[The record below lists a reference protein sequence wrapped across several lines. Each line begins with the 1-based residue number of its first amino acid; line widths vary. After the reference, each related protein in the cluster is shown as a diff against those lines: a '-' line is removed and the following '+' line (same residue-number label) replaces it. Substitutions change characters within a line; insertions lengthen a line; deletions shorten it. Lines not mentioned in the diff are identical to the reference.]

1 MLLASAK
8 PTFPVLWQFRNDRPF
23 EVVEPHPR
31 RDAFITTHSS
41 RSLSEVTVT
50 IFHARSPVPQ
60 MVHVLPFAI
69 RNLVWYPRLSAPVR
83 ESFSLVGLTHNHS
96 LILMGDAVDAQEGPS
111 APSMALQKPV
121 PPKRSLFEEMFGVP
135 AIANVSVHQPHDHLD
150 AQPGAV
156 LPWRSSET
164 ASFFDAP
171 SHLMPSIDTFFDSL
185 VDSFLHL
192 RTIDT
197 EPQTVPDF
205 QPEVDAAMSVD
216 EEPNLGRKST
226 DIPAE
231 LVLQEF
237 TPVFQEIAG
246 SYFTCDVMCYLTV
259 P

>member
-1 MLLASAK
+1 MLLVSAK
-8 PTFPVLWQFRNDRPF
+8 LSFPVLWQFRNDRPV
-23 EVVEPHPR
+23 EIVEPHPR

-41 RSLSEVTVT
+41 RSLPQVTVT

-60 MVHVLPFAI
+60 MVHTLPFAI
-69 RNLVWYPRLSAPVR
+69 RNLVWYPRLSAPVS
-83 ESFSLVGLTHNHS
+83 ESFSLVGLTHNYS

-111 APSMALQKPV
+111 APSVALWKPV

-135 AIANVSVHQPHDHLD
+135 AITNVSVHQSHDHSNVH
-150 AQPGAV
+150 PAV

-171 SHLMPSIDTFFDSL
+171 SHLMPSMDTFFDSL

-192 RTIDT
+192 RTTDT
-197 EPQTVPDF
+197 EPQTEPDF
-205 QPEVDAAMSVD
+205 QPEVNAAMSVD
-216 EEPNLGRKST
+216 EEPNIGKST
-226 DIPAE
+226 GIPTE

-237 TPVFQEIAG
+237 TPVFKEIAG